1 MRHAPDCGREL
12 LGPPLDPLLVGM
24 EWYGMVW
31 NDAQWCEIKW
41 KRCSRGNRGF
51 GPPGLPSEI
60 QCLPQSAPFLRVTR
74 LAMPLSPLS
83 QISFHLPTSPPSLHT
98 AGGGLFRPRS
108 GVQVQAEDRAGHD
121 RQPAALVRVPP
132 EKALTRAPPF
142 PSNGPALPSPLS
154 TRTLLPTRPSS
165 FPAGERSVV
174 PLVPNGA
181 PHPPS
186 TTGRWSSRSHR
197 TTHLPLRC

>member
-1 MRHAPDCGREL
+1 MMMMMMR
-12 LGPPLDPLLVGM
+12 GPGCTPLDPLLVGM

-121 RQPAALVRVPP
+121 RQPAALVRGYPVESPNPLGHRPSPDWSGHRPP
-132 EKALTRAPPF
+132 PASHLQLPPF
-142 PSNGPALPSPLS
+142 PSQGDGQVHRAGRRIRRSDADRHRLP
-154 TRTLLPTRPSS
+154 
-165 FPAGERSVV
+165 
-174 PLVPNGA
+174 
-181 PHPPS
+181 
-186 TTGRWSSRSHR
+186 GRQASGV
-197 TTHLPLRC
+197 